1 MPYHVAKEYY
11 NNKSLLHNRNEWM
24 VEQTKKYGGIVLAI
38 WNGSE
43 GGTGNCVQCAKE
55 HGISPIIIDPK
66 EIESKLREMSQN
78 EDSKVNTT
86 PKRTRIRGSDL

>member
-24 VEQTKKYGGIVLAI
+24 VEQTKKCGGIVLAI
-38 WNGSE
+38 WDGSE

-55 HGISPIIIDPK
+55 HGISPIIINPR
-66 EIESKLREMSQN
+66 EIESKLREMSQK

-86 PKRTRIRGSDL
+86 PKRTRIKGSDL